1 MISLHRSA
9 PAQPTTVSI
18 RDCANSSRTCIST
31 FISRTISCSP
41 ALSRW
46 KALRP
51 EGRSQGKIRVHLP
64 EDRIEELEVGAF
76 LTLDRCLEH
85 DVEALEESA
94 FLSRIACQS
103 RQIRLTDESPG
114 P

>member
-41 ALSRW
+41 ALSPW

-51 EGRSQGKIRVHLP
+51 EGRSQGKIRVHLL
-64 EDRIEELEVGAF
+64 EDRIEELEVGA
-76 LTLDRCLEH
+76 LLH
-85 DVEALEESA
+85 
-94 FLSRIACQS
+94 
-103 RQIRLTDESPG
+103 PG
-114 P
+114 PLPGARRGSVGRVRVAVTDRLPEPTNTN